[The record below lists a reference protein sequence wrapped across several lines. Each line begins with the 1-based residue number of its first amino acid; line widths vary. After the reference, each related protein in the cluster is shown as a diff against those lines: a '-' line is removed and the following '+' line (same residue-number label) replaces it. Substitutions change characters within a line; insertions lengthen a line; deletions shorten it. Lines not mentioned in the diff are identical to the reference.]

1 MVPRKGTI
9 FLILCIGIYPCS
21 FPDSYPVDTF
31 LDYALCIRKSA
42 GYKVYKLRI
51 EEKNTIQCM
60 LILNA

>member
-9 FLILCIGIYPCS
+9 FLILCIGISSCS
-21 FPDSYPVDTF
+21 FPDLTLWIPF
-31 LDYALCIRKSA
+31 LIIHCALKSA